1 MTSASNT
8 FAAPASVPASAP
20 ASAPYFV
27 AEPAGARLPILF
39 DSPHSGIALPADFG
53 ACVPLSAIHS
63 SWDAFVDELWSA
75 VPEQG
80 GVLIGAHFPRAYID
94 PNRAI
99 GDIDAQ
105 LLDEPWPE
113 PLAPEKYTLRG
124 MGLIRRDALPNLPMY
139 DRKLSVA
146 EVRHRIDAYYRPY
159 RAALAA
165 AAERA
170 YAEHGALWHVDCHS
184 MKSRGNEM
192 NVDAGA
198 ARPDFVISDRLGSTA
213 DPAFTQWVAD
223 YFSHAGYRVQVN
235 EPYQGGDLLTAVSD
249 PARRRHSIQ
258 IELNRGLYMD
268 EAAFVKHAGFD
279 TLKRALDAFVAA
291 LADYVRAQLAAP
303 RAAQ

>member
-1 MTSASNT
+1 MTPASNT
-8 FAAPASVPASAP
+8 FAAPADAP
-20 ASAPYFV
+20 FFV
-27 AEPAGARLPILF
+27 AEPAGERLPILF

-53 ACVPLSAIHS
+53 TAAPVAAIRS
-63 SWDAFVDELWSA
+63 SWDAFVDELWAA

-80 GVLIGAHFPRAYID
+80 GVLLGAHFPRAYID

-99 GDIDAQ
+99 TDIDEQ
-105 LLDEPWPE
+105 LLAEPWPE
-113 PLAPEKYTLRG
+113 PLSPEKYTLRG
-124 MGLIRRDALPNLPMY
+124 MGLIRRDALPNVPMY
-139 DRKLSVA
+139 ARKLSVA
-146 EVRHRIDAYYRPY
+146 EVQYRIDSYYRPY
-159 RAALAA
+159 RATLKN

-170 YAEHGALWHVDCHS
+170 YAQHGALWHVDCHS

-198 ARPDFVISDRLGSTA
+198 ARPDFVISDRLGTTA

-223 YFSHAGYRVQVN
+223 YFSGAGYRVQVN
-235 EPYQGGDLLTAVSD
+235 EPYQGGDLLVAVSD

-279 TLKRALDAFVAA
+279 ALKRNLDAFVAA

-303 RAAQ
+303 HPSQ

>member
-1 MTSASNT
+1 MTPDSNT
-8 FAAPASVPASAP
+8 FAPPADMPF
-20 ASAPYFV
+20 FV
-27 AEPAGARLPILF
+27 AEPTAVALPILF

-53 ACVPLSAIHS
+53 TSAPAAAIRS
-63 SWDAFVDELWSA
+63 SWDAFVDELWA
-75 VPEQG
+75 GVPEQG

-99 GDIDAQ
+99 TDIDVQ
-105 LLDEPWPE
+105 LLAEPWPE

-124 MGLIRRDALPNLPMY
+124 MGLIRRDALPNVPMY
-139 DRKLSVA
+139 NRKLSVA
-146 EVRHRIDAYYRPY
+146 EVQHRIDAYYRPY
-159 RAALAA
+159 RAALSA

-170 YAEHGALWHVDCHS
+170 YARHGALWHVDCHS

-198 ARPDFVISDRLGSTA
+198 ARPDFVISDRRGTTA
-213 DPAFTQWVAD
+213 DPAFTQWVAN
-223 YFSHAGYRVQVN
+223 YFSGAGYRVQVN

-258 IELNRGLYMD
+258 IELNRALYMD

-279 TLKRALDAFVAA
+279 ALKRDLDVFAA
-291 LADYVRAQLAAP
+291 TLAGYVRAQLAAP
-303 RAAQ
+303 RPAQ

>member
-1 MTSASNT
+1 M
-8 FAAPASVPASAP
+8 
-20 ASAPYFV
+20 
-27 AEPAGARLPILF
+27 PILF

-53 ACVPLSAIHS
+53 TSAPAGAIRS
-63 SWDAFVDELWSA
+63 SWDAFVDELWA
-75 VPEQG
+75 GVPEQG

-99 GDIDAQ
+99 TDIDVQ
-105 LLDEPWPE
+105 LLAEPWPE

-124 MGLIRRDALPNLPMY
+124 MGLIRRDALPNVPMY
-139 DRKLSVA
+139 NRKLSVA
-146 EVRHRIDAYYRPY
+146 EVQHRIDAYYRPY
-159 RAALAA
+159 RAALSA

-170 YAEHGALWHVDCHS
+170 YARHGALWHVDCHS

-198 ARPDFVISDRLGSTA
+198 ARPDFVISDRRGTTA

-223 YFSHAGYRVQVN
+223 YFSGAGYRVQVN

-258 IELNRGLYMD
+258 IELNRALYMD

-279 TLKRALDAFVAA
+279 ALKRDLDAFAA
-291 LADYVRAQLAAP
+291 TLADYVRAQLATP
-303 RAAQ
+303 RPAQ